1 MRKSLLSL
9 ALAAAAL
16 SGCSLI
22 PDYQRPAAPVAA
34 AYPQGPAY
42 AGAQGGANGAAAAD
56 LSWQSFFSDPQLR
69 RLVDVALQNNR
80 DLRVAALNMEA
91 YQAQYRIQR
100 AELYPAVSADVAGS
114 RQRLPARVS
123 QTGNEMIS
131 SQYGATL
138 GVTAWEV
145 DLFGRLRSLRDEALE
160 QYLAS
165 EQARRSTQTALVA
178 NVANAYLTLRA
189 DQDQLKLTRDTLA
202 TYEKTYALTKR
213 SNEVGVASALD
224 LSQAQT
230 SVESA
235 RATLAQYTRLVAQD
249 QNALTL
255 LLGAGLPADLPQG
268 LALDQPMLAEVP
280 AGLPSDLLQRRPDI
294 LEAEHQLKA
303 ANANIGAA
311 RAAFFPSISLTAN
324 AGSLSPDLSGL
335 FDGGSGT
342 WLFKPSISLPIFNAG
357 SLKASLDLAKVQK
370 NIQVAQYE
378 KAIQTAFSEVADG
391 LAARG
396 TYGDQLSA
404 QRALVD
410 ANARYYSLAEKRYR
424 TGVDNYLT
432 LLDAQRS
439 LFSAQQQLIT
449 DRLNQLTSEVNLY
462 KALGGGW
469 QESTAQKQA
478 AEQPKG

>member
-22 PDYQRPAAPVAA
+22 PDYQRPEAPVAQ

-42 AGAQGGANGAAAAD
+42 TGAQGAGGAAAAD
-56 LSWQSFFSDPQLR
+56 LDWQNFFSDPQLR
-69 RLVDVALQNNR
+69 RLVEVALDNNR
-80 DLRVAALNMEA
+80 DLRVAALNVEA

-100 AELYPAVSADVAGS
+100 AELFPAVSADFAGS
-114 RQRLPARVS
+114 RQRLPSRVS
-123 QTGNEMIS
+123 TTGDSMIS

-145 DLFGRLRSLRDEALE
+145 DLFGRLRSLRDQALE
-160 QYLAS
+160 QYLAT
-165 EQARRSTQTALVA
+165 EEARRSTQTALVA

-189 DQDQLKLTRDTLA
+189 DQAQLQLTRDTLA
-202 TYEKTYALTKR
+202 TYQKTYDLTKR

-224 LSQAQT
+224 LRQAQT

-255 LLGAGLPADLPQG
+255 LLGSGLPADLPQG
-268 LALDQPMLAEVP
+268 LGLEQQMLAEVP

-303 ANANIGAA
+303 ANASIGAA

-396 TYGDQLSA
+396 TYSDQLTA
-404 QRALVD
+404 QRALVKASD
-410 ANARYYSLAEKRYR
+410 EYYRLADKRYR

-469 QESTAQKQA
+469 QESTAQQQSKP
-478 AEQPKG
+478 QPKG

>member
-22 PDYQRPAAPVAA
+22 PDYQRPDAPVAA
-34 AYPQGPAY
+34 AYPQGAAY
-42 AGAQGGANGAAAAD
+42 AAAPASSAAVELD
-56 LSWQSFFSDPQLR
+56 WQSYFRDPQLR
-69 RLVDVALQNNR
+69 RLIDVSLQNNR
-80 DLRVAALNMEA
+80 DLRVAALNIEA

-100 AELYPAVSADVAGS
+100 AELFPAVNADFSGS

-123 QTGNEMIS
+123 STGSEMIS

-145 DLFGRLRSLRDEALE
+145 DLFGRLRSLRDQALE
-160 QYLAS
+160 QYMAS
-165 EQARRSTQTALVA
+165 EEARRSTQTALVA
-178 NVANAYLTLRA
+178 NVANAYFTLRS

-224 LSQAQT
+224 LRQAQT

-235 RATLAQYTRLVAQD
+235 RATLAQYTRQVAQD

-255 LLGAGLPADLPQG
+255 LLGASVPVELPQG
-268 LALDQPMLAEVP
+268 LALDQPLLAEVP

-311 RAAFFPSISLTAN
+311 RAAFFPSVSLTAN

-370 NIQVAQYE
+370 NIYVAQYE
-378 KAIQTAFSEVADG
+378 KAVQTAFSEVADG

-396 TYGDQLSA
+396 TYGEQLTA
-404 QRALVD
+404 QRALVE
-410 ANARYYSLAEKRYR
+410 ASAQYYTLAEKRYR

-469 QESTAQKQA
+469 QDSTAQKQA
-478 AEQPKG
+478 AQQPKG